1 VHHLNN
7 RIDPIL
13 PPAPAEE
20 EGPNVLIAEDD
31 GMEVDPEA
39 QPEEKEEEDIEPFEN
54 NHGDGVFDVDRDH
67 SEA

>member
-13 PPAPAEE
+13 PSAPVEE

-54 NHGDGVFDVDRDH
+54 NYGDGVFDVDTDH
-67 SEA
+67 SEV

>member
-1 VHHLNN
+1 
-7 RIDPIL
+7 
-13 PPAPAEE
+13 
-20 EGPNVLIAEDD
+20 VLIAEDD